1 MWLQRHRHAI
11 AALFGGIAITLS
23 LAPLHWWPLAF
34 IGPAGIFWA
43 LDTTP
48 RNTAFKIGWL
58 SGLGLFGSGCSW
70 VYVSIHYHSD
80 TPAILAAL
88 MTFIFCAGLALLPA
102 AHAWVYAKTPRNTI
116 FSPITFTALWVLFD
130 ALRGVILT
138 GFPWLYVGFAHT
150 DSPLGALFPLLGASG
165 VTAVSVLIGSLISHA
180 VTSRKR
186 LQPLGLLVIL
196 SALLF
201 SAVHSLPTGTSRLGH
216 TPLKVGIAQ
225 GNIDQEEK
233 WKPENV
239 RSTLST
245 YASLTESLWGSD
257 IILWPESAITVDYWR
272 AESYLNAMHDIATME
287 HSTLVTGIPYID
299 PKDYK
304 IHNSITAVG
313 LGEGIYHK
321 QKLVPFGE
329 YVPLADTLRGTLAFF
344 DLPMSSFDRG
354 QPNQPLLRAGDYLL
368 APFICYEIAYSD
380 LVRTQLRDANFI
392 VTVSN
397 DAWFGRSWAP
407 WQHQQ
412 IARVRAMETGRF
424 VLRATN
430 NGISAVIADNGDIVA
445 STAQFE
451 RTILQSEAWPMTGET
466 PFIRWGSS
474 VLLWMSIGIALTG
487 VIVGRKLAAQVD
499 H

>member
-1 MWLQRHRHAI
+1 MWLYRRRQAI
-11 AALFGGIAITLS
+11 AALLGGIAITLS

-34 IGPAGIFWA
+34 VGPALIFWA
-43 LDTTP
+43 LDTTDVK
-48 RNTAFKIGWL
+48 TAFKTGWL

-80 TPAILAAL
+80 TPAVLAAL

-102 AHAWVYAKTPRNTI
+102 TLAWLYTKTPRATPI
-116 FSPITFTALWVLFD
+116 SPLIFTALWVLFD
-130 ALRGVILT
+130 AIRGVILT
-138 GFPWLYVGFAHT
+138 GFPWLYAGFAHT
-150 DSPLGALFPLLGASG
+150 NSPLGALFPLIGASG
-165 VTAVSVLIGSLISHA
+165 ATAISVLIGSLLSQV
-180 VTSRKR
+180 VTHSKR
-186 LQPLGLLVIL
+186 LWPLVQITVVIVLV
-196 SALLF
+196 A
-201 SAVHSLPTGTSRLGH
+201 SAVHTLPVEVSRLGD
-216 TPLKVGIAQ
+216 TPLRVGIAQ

-245 YASLTESLWGSD
+245 YAALTESLWGSD

-272 AESYLNAMHDIATME
+272 AENYLNAMHDIATME
-287 HSTLVTGIPYID
+287 RSTLVTGIPYVD
-299 PKDYK
+299 PQNYK
-304 IHNSITAVG
+304 IHNSITAIG

-354 QPNQPLLRAGDYLL
+354 QPNQLLLRAGDYLL
-368 APFICYEIAYSD
+368 APFICYEIAYSE
-380 LVRTQLRDANFI
+380 LVREQLRDANFI

-412 IARVRAMETGRF
+412 IARVRAMETGRY
-424 VLRATN
+424 VIRATN

-451 RTILQSEAWPMTGET
+451 RTTLTSEAWPMTGET
-466 PFIRWGSS
+466 PFMRWGSS
-474 VLLWMSIGIALTG
+474 VLLWMSASIALIG
-487 VIVGRKLAAQVD
+487 AIAGRKQAIQVD